1 MAVEIERPHAPVL
14 NQRGLGQEPVT
25 VVGSTT
31 LLVAVNTGY
40 LHNDRFKL
48 YGSIFLEEMASN
60 QP

>member
-25 VVGSTT
+25 VVGSRT

-48 YGSIFLEEMASN
+48 HGSIFLEEIAST
-60 QP
+60 QL